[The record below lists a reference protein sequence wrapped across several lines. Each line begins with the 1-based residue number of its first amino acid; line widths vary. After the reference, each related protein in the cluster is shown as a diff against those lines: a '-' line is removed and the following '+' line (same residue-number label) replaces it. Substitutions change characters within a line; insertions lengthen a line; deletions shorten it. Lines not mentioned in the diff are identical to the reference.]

1 MKNPTIESG
10 FLCPFTSPAIEQGFF
25 IFGSATPIA
34 PSWEV
39 LLESIYCAS
48 PETRMTNMPD
58 KPDTWLLVLAWLGQH
73 APTIYAGALSFV
85 VGALRIIYGGGT
97 QRQALLEASLCTLI
111 TIGLIPLL
119 EYFGLPQNFATAAG
133 VFIGFLGVKKI
144 ADLADRFAD
153 FKFPKSDS
161 AP

>member
-1 MKNPTIESG
+1 
-10 FLCPFTSPAIEQGFF
+10 
-25 IFGSATPIA
+25 
-34 PSWEV
+34 
-39 LLESIYCAS
+39 
-48 PETRMTNMPD
+48 MTNMPD

-97 QRQALLEASLCTLI
+97 RRQALLEASLCTLI

-153 FKFPKSDS
+153 FKLPKSDS

>member
-1 MKNPTIESG
+1 MN
-10 FLCPFTSPAIEQGFF
+10 
-25 IFGSATPIA
+25 
-34 PSWEV
+34 
-39 LLESIYCAS
+39 
-48 PETRMTNMPD
+48 NMPD
-58 KPDTWLLVLAWLGQH
+58 KPDTWLVILAWLGQH
-73 APTIYAGALSFV
+73 ASTIYAGALSFV

-97 QRQALLEASLCTLI
+97 RRQALLEASLCTLI

-119 EYFGLPQNFATAAG
+119 EYFGLPQSFATAAG

>member
-1 MKNPTIESG
+1 
-10 FLCPFTSPAIEQGFF
+10 
-25 IFGSATPIA
+25 
-34 PSWEV
+34 
-39 LLESIYCAS
+39 
-48 PETRMTNMPD
+48 MTNMPD

-97 QRQALLEASLCTLI
+97 RRQALLEASLCTLI

-144 ADLADRFAD
+144 AALADRFAD
-153 FKFPKSDS
+153 FQFPKSDS
-161 AP
+161 SP